1 MARKRRSAKGGAST
15 GERWFSRLFWVS
27 ALALCAYFWGGRVVR
42 PIVEASGLRR
52 VEAHAS
58 VLCAVADEFELD
70 PNLLAGVMLAESS
83 GRTNAVSSAG
93 ALGLFQLM
101 LPTARERA
109 ELLGLDAPSRDD
121 LLYDGALNARL
132 AGSYLRWLLRRYK
145 GELEPALVA
154 YNAGPGRLER
164 WVAEFGSYAAW
175 RAAREDSSTVLAYA
189 RKVQAYAERFAER
202 GAITPRYDQPPAPSR
217 APFPAP
223 AAPFV
228 GPPSPSFDLDAQ

>member
-1 MARKRRSAKGGAST
+1 MARKRRKSGGRESN
-15 GERWFSRLFWVS
+15 GERWFSRLFWLS
-27 ALALCAYFWGGRVVR
+27 ALALCVYFWGGRVVR

-58 VLCAVADEFELD
+58 LLCAVADEFQLD

-83 GRTNAVSSAG
+83 GRRDAVSSAG

-109 ELLGLDAPSRDD
+109 ELLGLQAPTRED
-121 LLYDGALNARL
+121 LLRDEALNARL
-132 AGSYLRWLLRRYK
+132 AGSYLRWLLKRYK
-145 GELEPALVA
+145 GALEPALVA

-164 WVAEFGSYAAW
+164 WIAEFGSYAAW
-175 RAAREDSSTVLAYA
+175 RAAREDSSPVLAYA

-202 GAITPRYDQPPAPSR
+202 GSITPRFDQPPAPAR
-217 APFPAP
+217 PVVLDPVAPL
-223 AAPFV
+223 V
-228 GPPSPSFDLDAQ
+228 GPPAPPFDFDAQ